1 MSHPDTIAVHA
12 GEPGLDRGDAP
23 ITPDITV
30 GSASGYRDLAA
41 VDAAMAAHR
50 GYGRWG
56 TENHRQLEAALSG
69 LEASGTKTR
78 LGAVVVGSGM
88 AAIAVALLSELNH
101 GDHVVV
107 ANDCYGTTM
116 TFVRDDL
123 SRFGITASVVDF
135 QDLEAVRRAIGERTR
150 VVLCEVCTNPL
161 IRVPD
166 LEALAT
172 IAHEVG
178 ALLLVDNTVP
188 TPVLCQPLRWG
199 ADAVIYSATKN
210 LSGHAD
216 VIGGAIVG
224 KPAWIESARA
234 FSHTFGPTLGPF
246 DAWLTLRGLRTL
258 GIRMARHTSNTLTLA
273 QFLENH
279 PAVRKVFYPALASS
293 PFCQRACRLMPDGAG
308 ALLSFELEGGKA
320 ALDRMLERLQMV
332 RLMPSLGHVATTLSH
347 PASTSHRGLTP
358 QERASTGI
366 SDALIRCSV
375 GIEHPDDLV
384 ADFDQALSSSF

>member
-1 MSHPDTIAVHA
+1 MPHRDTIAVHA
-12 GEPGLDRGDAP
+12 GEPELDRRDAP
-23 ITPDITV
+23 MTPDITV
-30 GSASGYRDLAA
+30 GAASGYRDLGS

-56 TENHRQLEAALSG
+56 TENHRQLEAALTG
-69 LEASGTKTR
+69 LEAGRSGTR
-78 LGAVVVGSGM
+78 LAAVAVGSGM
-88 AAIAVALLSELNH
+88 AATAVALLSELNH

-123 SRFGITASVVDF
+123 SRFGMSASVVDF
-135 QDLEAVRRAIGERTR
+135 QNLEAVKAAIQDRTR
-150 VVLCEVCTNPL
+150 VLLCEICTNPL

-166 LEALAT
+166 LEALAR
-172 IAHEVG
+172 IAHEAG

-188 TPVLCQPLRWG
+188 TPVLCQPLSWG

-224 KPAWIESARA
+224 KPAWIEAARA

-246 DAWLTLRGLRTL
+246 DAWLTLRGMRTL
-258 GIRMARHTSNTLTLA
+258 AVRMERHTENAMRLAEFLTH
-273 QFLENH
+273 H
-279 PAVRKVFYPALASS
+279 PAVAAVHYPGLPDD
-293 PFCQRACRLMPDGAG
+293 PFCQRARRLLPDGAG
-308 ALLSFELEGGKA
+308 ALLSFELKGGKQVIDA
-320 ALDRMLERLQMV
+320 MLSRLKVV

-347 PASTSHRGLTP
+347 PASTSHRGLTAE
-358 QERASTGI
+358 ERARTGI
-366 SDALIRCSV
+366 TEGLMRCSV
-375 GIEHPDDLV
+375 GIENADDLV
-384 ADFDQALSSSF
+384 GDFDQALKAS

>member
-1 MSHPDTIAVHA
+1 MPHPDTIAVHA
-12 GEPGLDRGDAP
+12 GEPGLDRRDAP

-56 TENHRQLEAALSG
+56 TENHRQLEAALAG
-69 LEASGTKTR
+69 LEGMNAGSR
-78 LGAVVVGSGM
+78 LDTVVVGSGM

-101 GDHVVV
+101 GDHVLV

-123 SRFGITASVVDF
+123 SRFGITASIVDF
-135 QDLEAVRRAIGERTR
+135 QDLNAVKGAIGERTR
-150 VVLCEVCTNPL
+150 VLLCEICTNPL

-166 LEALAT
+166 LEALSR
-172 IAHEVG
+172 IAHDAG

-234 FSHTFGPTLGPF
+234 FSHTFGPTLGPLECPQAGPVPRESRGDRKGF
-246 DAWLTLRGLRTL
+246 LPGAGQQPLLPAGTPAAAGWRRRLVLLRGKRRQR
-258 GIRMARHTSNTLTLA
+258 GYRPHARAARHR
-273 QFLENH
+273 
-279 PAVRKVFYPALASS
+279 PADAEPGPRRYHREPPGLDLASRADARGAS
-293 PFCQRACRLMPDGAG
+293 AYRDQRRARPMLSRDRAPRRPDRRLRSGAQL
-308 ALLSFELEGGKA
+308 AL
-320 ALDRMLERLQMV
+320 
-332 RLMPSLGHVATTLSH
+332 TT
-347 PASTSHRGLTP
+347 
-358 QERASTGI
+358 
-366 SDALIRCSV
+366 
-375 GIEHPDDLV
+375 
-384 ADFDQALSSSF
+384 

>member
-1 MSHPDTIAVHA
+1 MPHPDTIAVHA
-12 GEPGLDRGDAP
+12 GESGLDQEGAP

-30 GSASGYRDLAA
+30 GSAHGYRDLAA

-56 TENHRQLEAALSG
+56 TENHRQLEAALAG
-69 LEASGTKTR
+69 LEANGLGVR
-78 LGAVVVGSGM
+78 LDAVAVGSGM
-88 AAIAVALLSELNH
+88 AAIAVALMSELSS

-123 SRFGITASVVDF
+123 SRFGIAATVVDF
-135 QDLEAVRRAIGERTR
+135 QDLHAVKKAIAGETR
-150 VVLCEVCTNPL
+150 ILLGEICTNPM

-166 LEALAT
+166 LEALSA
-172 IAHEVG
+172 IAHDAG
-178 ALLLVDNTVP
+178 AVLLVDNTVP
-188 TPVLCQPLRWG
+188 TPVLCQPMRWG

-224 KPAWIESARA
+224 KPAWIEAARA

-246 DAWLTLRGLRTL
+246 DAWLTLRGIRTL
-258 GIRMARHTSNTLTLA
+258 AVRMARHTENALTLA
-273 QFLENH
+273 RYLDGH
-279 PAVRKVFYPALASS
+279 KAVKQVFYPQLESS
-293 PFCQRACRLMPDGAG
+293 PFAERARRLLPCGAG
-308 ALLSFELEGGKA
+308 ALLSFELAAGKL
-320 ALDRMLERLQMV
+320 ALEAMVAKLKVV

-347 PASTSHRGLTP
+347 PATTSHRGLTP
-358 QERASTGI
+358 EERAAIGI
-366 SDALIRCSV
+366 SDGLVRCSV
-375 GIEHPDDLV
+375 GLEHADDLV
-384 ADFDQALSSSF
+384 ADFEQALRS